1 MFVDNDKIEELKMY
15 MLILKAFVDGL
26 DNKYLNFLFL
36 EINNVINTFNE
47 IDSAI
52 VIEDNILNFSNEKLK
67 YIDKYVKQW
76 CKSIVLPFT
85 SLLHKG
91 FFLYK

>member
-67 YIDKYVKQW
+67 YIDKYVKQ
-76 CKSIVLPFT
+76 
-85 SLLHKG
+85 
-91 FFLYK
+91 

>member
-1 MFVDNDKIEELKMY
+1 MFVDNDEIEKLKMY

-26 DNKYLNFLFL
+26 DNKYLNSLFL

-67 YIDKYVKQW
+67 YIDKYVKQ
-76 CKSIVLPFT
+76 
-85 SLLHKG
+85 
-91 FFLYK
+91 

>member
-26 DNKYLNFLFL
+26 DNKYLNSLFL
-36 EINNVINTFNE
+36 KINNVINTFNE
-47 IDSAI
+47 IDNAI

-67 YIDKYVKQW
+67 YIDKYVKQ
-76 CKSIVLPFT
+76 
-85 SLLHKG
+85 
-91 FFLYK
+91 